1 MISKKAAKAINTQIN
16 REFYS
21 AFLYLA
27 MANDAM
33 DKGFKGAASWF
44 NVQFKE
50 EQEHALKFAHY
61 LQEQGAKVELAAMD
75 KPKGEWPDLLA
86 MFKDALAHEKKVTA
100 WIGEIMTLAVEEKD
114 YATQNMLKWFIDEQ
128 VEEEANAT
136 DVIWMLEMSAGSKG
150 ALFMADKTLG
160 KRAKS

>member
-1 MISKKAAKAINTQIN
+1 MISTKTAKAINTQIN

-33 DKGFKGAASWF
+33 AKGFKGAANWLSI
-44 NVQFKE
+44 QYKE
-50 EQEHALKFAHY
+50 EEGHALKFARY
-61 LQEQGAKVELAAMD
+61 LQDQGVKVEQGAIE
-75 KPKGEWPDLLA
+75 KPKGEWKDLLE
-86 MFKDALAHEKKVTA
+86 MFQDALKHEKKVTA
-100 WIGEIMTLAVEEKD
+100 WICDINTLAIEEKD

-128 VEEEANAT
+128 VEEEASAT

-160 KRAKS
+160 KRGKD